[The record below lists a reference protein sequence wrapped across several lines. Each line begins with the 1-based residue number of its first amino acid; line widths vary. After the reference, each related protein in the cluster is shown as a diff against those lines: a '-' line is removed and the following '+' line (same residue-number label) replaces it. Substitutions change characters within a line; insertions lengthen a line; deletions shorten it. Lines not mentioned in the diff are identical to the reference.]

1 MMERYM
7 ILIRTDGTAMMVSGV
22 LLCLPAAELWK

>member
-1 MMERYM
+1 MERYV
-7 ILIRTDGTAMMVSGV
+7 IVIPADGTAMMVSGV